1 VAKQNLL
8 LVDADLRSLRV
19 LEVSLRKSG
28 YSVAT
33 SSDARDALE
42 MMEFSK
48 PDLILCDTRLPHM
61 NGFQFI
67 EELRTRPE
75 LADVPLIFLSSDV
88 SVESKVKGLEL
99 GVEDYLTKPI
109 YIKEILARV
118 SVVLQRKRREGI
130 ELRQTSKQ
138 KFTGALS
145 DIGVVDLLQTIDN
158 SKKSGVLHLSSA
170 SQRGAIYFRNG
181 NPVDA
186 ELGPLHGARAIY
198 RALVWTE
205 GTFEID
211 FRDVRRPDA
220 IQSSTQGI
228 LMEGMRRLDEW
239 SRLLEQLPPLSHRF
253 EIDAAELSTRLGEVP
268 DDNNKILRLFDG

>member
-19 LEVSLRKSG
+19 LEVSLRKAG

-33 SSDARDALE
+33 SGDARGALE
-42 MMEFSK
+42 LMELSK
-48 PDLILCDTRLPHM
+48 PDLILSDTRLPQM
-61 NGFQFI
+61 DGFAFI
-67 EELRTRPE
+67 EAIRKSPE
-75 LADVPLIFLSSDV
+75 LSDVPMIFLSSDT

-118 SVVLQRKRREGI
+118 NVVLQRKRREGI

-158 SKKSGVLHLSSA
+158 SKKSGVLH
-170 SQRGAIYFRNG
+170 
-181 NPVDA
+181 
-186 ELGPLHGARAIY
+186 
-198 RALVWTE
+198 
-205 GTFEID
+205 
-211 FRDVRRPDA
+211 
-220 IQSSTQGI
+220 
-228 LMEGMRRLDEW
+228 
-239 SRLLEQLPPLSHRF
+239 
-253 EIDAAELSTRLGEVP
+253 
-268 DDNNKILRLFDG
+268 